1 MFRRLDALFVMIAL
15 TLTPISVDAKI
26 GEFTGDDYFRECTTT
41 NPEQRPKSADEQD
54 MAVFCIGYTVGAF
67 TTMIAMNGSNFCI
80 PVDTTTPQDI
90 LKATVSFMQA
100 HPEQKQYL
108 LASVMLAAVID
119 RWPCQRK

>member
-1 MFRRLDALFVMIAL
+1 MFRRLDTLFATIVLALS
-15 TLTPISVDAKI
+15 TISVDAKT

-41 NPEQRPKSADEQD
+41 NPDQRPKNADEQD

-67 TTMIAMNGSNFCI
+67 TTIIAMNGSYFCI
-80 PVDTTTPQDI
+80 PVNITTPQDI
-90 LKATVSFMQA
+90 LKATVAFMQA

-119 RWPCQRK
+119 RWSCQPK